1 MSLKV
6 TRMAAQPS
14 EIPVPNIEELF
25 RPTHDERA
33 RQGMVSFIRKLAIID
48 MRRSLKEDYENRIEP
63 QLDREGRK
71 PADWQAIEKAVEHE
85 NTYCFY
91 SAVRYNAQ
99 EMCYLSVQP
108 AVERALPAMVE
119 LARDLAVRNPAG
131 GSLRL
136 NPTLELPKYI
146 TALDVHLT
154 PGWVHSEHTV
164 DDVAQAAVVSFGG
177 KVFTGQHPYR
187 KRPGVVGESIA
198 YWIRKKYP
206 NFAPRRI
213 LDLGTTSGKNL
224 LPYCTAFPQAEAHGI
239 DVAAPVLRYG
249 HALAEHEGI
258 AVHFSQ
264 QNAEQTD
271 FPDGHFDLI
280 VSSFFFHEV
289 SLKATRKILAECKR
303 LLAPGGL
310 MVHMELPD
318 EASVSPYE
326 NFFWNWDTHN
336 NNEPWYTAFR
346 AEDPVALCAAA
357 GFDASRSFKTHIPD
371 IASFGEERYERFM
384 RGELPSPAHGAG
396 GWFVFGAERD

>member
-1 MSLKV
+1 MV
-6 TRMAAQPS
+6 TQPS

-33 RQGMVSFIRKLAIID
+33 RQAMVSFIRKLAIVD
-48 MRRSLKEDYENRIEP
+48 MRRSLKDDFENRIEP
-63 QLDREGRK
+63 KLDREGRK
-71 PADWQAIEKAVEHE
+71 PADWQAIEKAMAHEHV
-85 NTYCFY
+85 YRFY
-91 SAVRYNAQ
+91 STVRYNAQ
-99 EMCYLSVQP
+99 EMCYSSVQP

-119 LARDLAVRNPAG
+119 LASDLADRNPAG

-136 NPTLELPKYI
+136 NPKLKLPKYI

-154 PGWVHSEHTV
+154 PGSVHSEHTA
-164 DDVAQAAVVSFGG
+164 DDVAQGAVVSFGN
-177 KVFTGQHPYR
+177 KVFSGQHPYR
-187 KRPGVVGESIA
+187 KRAGVVGESIA

-206 NFAPRRI
+206 SFRPRRI

-224 LPYCTAFPQAEAHGI
+224 LPYCTAFPQAEIYGI

-249 HALAEHEGI
+249 HALAEYEGL

-264 QNAEQTD
+264 QHAEHTD
-271 FPDGHFDLI
+271 FPDGYFDLV

-289 SLKATRKILAECKR
+289 ALKATRKILSECKR
-303 LLAPGGL
+303 LLASRGL

-318 EASVSPYE
+318 EASVPPYE
-326 NFFWNWDTHN
+326 NFFWNWDTRN

-346 AEDPVALCAAA
+346 AEDPVALCITA
-357 GFDASRSFKTHIPD
+357 GFDASRSFKLLIPD
-371 IASFGEERYERFM
+371 IASFGEARHEQFM
-384 RGELPSPAHGAG
+384 RGELPSPAHGVG